1 MHYYRLFLK
10 YKCLLGKK
18 SINRQLKERHINGQE
33 TYISLYKSNRFK
45 LKLFELFLNLDL
57 EKNVIEVLKV
67 GNEVSTVGLLRG
79 GIGPN
84 LMEKSLSPIIL
95 LLEI

>member
-1 MHYYRLFLK
+1 MVK
-10 YKCLLGKK
+10 
-18 SINRQLKERHINGQE
+18 

-57 EKNVIEVLKV
+57 EKNVIEVLKF

-79 GIGPN
+79 EIGPN

-95 LLEI
+95 LLEIWKKRSIKIYDHGYASHPC